1 MRLALAACAALLCAA
16 CVKRIAPSAGD
27 DRTVGS
33 GVPQRFG
40 EDQEVPSGTTVTW
53 DFGDGTPPQPGAQV
67 VHAFPRAG
75 AFVVTETVRTGS
87 EQRTS
92 SARITVLRRTVP
104 RAVPADARG
113 AFIAERPWVRARLAR
128 AVARRMGLGDLY
140 DETASAVNE
149 AVGFDTTDPQAVAD
163 NGIDPDEGVALYTVP
178 QDPEALVV
186 CIGISDLPRAEA
198 ALRKL
203 LTSGVEPFSLSE
215 ARLPSGQR
223 AVVGT
228 AANGALRIGYLERF
242 GYLYLRTR
250 GGTDPLLALASAAAL
265 PEAGGLEADPSYQAA
280 FQRVGAGDGVFYSA
294 APREGGADERRGFLS
309 GQLGASAFSVGLSPD
324 GVQLRLFGQLR
335 NLSGKDLQAL
345 LTPRKPPPDLAAQ
358 LPGGAAA
365 YFKLSGEPQRTWREL
380 LRALGTDA
388 APLRDRVRQLFGAD
402 PEGDLLPLFTGN
414 AGVGVYVDASSLLEA
429 FLGEQVSSLDKST
442 FIAASE
448 VLPGKDAELRA
459 LLDKAG
465 RSGAPPRQVRGA
477 TFWKLSDVLQIA
489 QRPGWLFLALGGGA
503 QHAEP
508 SPPAVDQPPPRR
520 RGRKAAKDQP
530 PREPLPSE
538 LGPLAAVLL
547 PDPSPSARTLGAE
560 LAAAGVRGF
569 DLPQGQLA
577 WMDVQGVLR
586 ALQRAADEQGGMV
599 AAGVRVLAGRARG
612 IRDALFEA
620 RPAAD
625 GMGATLTIRLVE
637 RSAAQGRTR

>member
-1 MRLALAACAALLCAA
+1 MRLALAACVALLCAS

-33 GVPQRFG
+33 GVPQQFG
-40 EDQEVPSGTTVTW
+40 KDQDVPSDTAVTW
-53 DFGDGTPPQPGAQV
+53 DFGDGTPPQAGPRV

-75 AFVVTETVRTGS
+75 NFVVTETVRKGS

-92 SARITVLRRTVP
+92 SARITVLRRTVA

-113 AFIAERPWVRARLAR
+113 VFIAERPWARAKVAR

-186 CIGISDLPRAEA
+186 AIGIHDLPRAEA

-203 LTSGVEPFSLSE
+203 LTASVEPFSLSE
-215 ARLPSGQR
+215 VRLPSGQR

-228 AANGALRIGYLERF
+228 SAQGAARIGYLERF

-265 PEAGGLEADPSYQAA
+265 PEAAGIEADPAYQAA
-280 FQRVGAGDGVFYSA
+280 VQRVGPGDGVFYSA
-294 APREGGADERRGFLS
+294 APRDGADERRGFLS
-309 GQLGASAFSVGLSPD
+309 GQLGASAFSVGLAPD

-345 LTPRKPPPDLAAQ
+345 LTPRKAPPDLAAQ

-365 YFKLSGEPQRTWREL
+365 YFKLSGEPKRTWSEL
-380 LRALGTDA
+380 LRALGPDA
-388 APLRDRVRQLFGAD
+388 APLRDRMRELFGAD

-414 AGVGVYVDASSLLEA
+414 AGVGVYVDAASLLEA

-442 FIAASE
+442 FLAASE

-465 RSGAPPRQVRGA
+465 RSGAPPRAVRGA

-489 QRPGWLFLALGGGA
+489 QRPGWLFVALGGGA
-503 QHAEP
+503 QHEEP
-508 SPPAVDQPPPRR
+508 APPVVDRPQPQR
-520 RGRKAAKDQP
+520 RGRKAAKAP
-530 PREPLPSE
+530 APAEPRPAE

-547 PDPSPSARTLGAE
+547 ADPAAPTLGAE
-560 LAAAGVRGF
+560 LAAAGVKGF
-569 DLPQGQLA
+569 ELPQGQLA
-577 WMDVQGVLR
+577 WVDVQGVLR
-586 ALQRAADEQGGMV
+586 ALERAADAQGGMV
-599 AAGVRVLAGRARG
+599 AAGVRVLAGRVRG

-625 GMGATLTIRLVE
+625 GMGATLTLRLVE
-637 RSAAQGRTR
+637 RGAPQGRAR